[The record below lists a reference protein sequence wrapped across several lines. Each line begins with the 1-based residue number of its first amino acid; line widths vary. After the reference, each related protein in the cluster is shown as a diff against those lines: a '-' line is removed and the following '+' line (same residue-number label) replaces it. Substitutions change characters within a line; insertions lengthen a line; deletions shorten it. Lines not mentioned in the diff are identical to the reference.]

1 VIDRRQALAA
11 IGALGAACA
20 ARPLRAQ
27 TLDTVNVGKLIGVS
41 DCPFYIADKK
51 GFFHDAGLNVVWTTF
66 PQSQAMVAPLAQGQ
80 LDVMGGS
87 VSAGIYNAIGAG
99 IPLKIVGDRGIDYAP
114 YGALPLIVR
123 TELVKSGRFKTLPD
137 LKGLRVAEPGRGS
150 ANLPIVV
157 SFLRKAGLKY
167 DDVEHVFLPF
177 PDQVAGMRNG
187 TIDASSMI
195 EPFASATIRDGSGT
209 RIAADYTA
217 YPNHQTSALMYS
229 SQFIQKR
236 AEVAKRFFVGYLRGL
251 RYYHDALRDG
261 KFAGPTS
268 DDVIAILQSEIKLP
282 DPSIWHSIT
291 PSAVQTNGR
300 VDAASLQFDYGVYK
314 ELGLIQ
320 TPINVLDSIDM
331 SFADG
336 ANRELGPYRAR
347 T

>member
-217 YPNHQTSALMYS
+217 YPNHQISALMYS